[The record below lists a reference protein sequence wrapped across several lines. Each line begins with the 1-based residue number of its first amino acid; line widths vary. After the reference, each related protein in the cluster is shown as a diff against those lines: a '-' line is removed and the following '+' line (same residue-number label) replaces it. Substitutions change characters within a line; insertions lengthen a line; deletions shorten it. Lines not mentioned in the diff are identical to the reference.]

1 MSFDIYIIKFE
12 NAEQT
17 ALAAIPNSTNF
28 DVVAFPPTLDKD
40 ITKKDT
46 TKAPK
51 NAINPIADPYVLGVS
66 SGAALG
72 ATLSIMLGIGRLF
85 GTNSIGFM
93 AFLLL
98 PA

>member
-1 MSFDIYIIKFE
+1 M
-12 NAEQT
+12 Q
-17 ALAAIPNSTNF
+17 AI
-28 DVVAFPPTLDKD
+28 VK
-40 ITKKDT
+40 
-46 TKAPK
+46 
-51 NAINPIADPYVLGVS
+51 NPIADPYVLGVS

-72 ATLSIMLGIGRLF
+72 ATLSILLGIGRLF